1 MAIIWSVLKNSRTS
15 VANKFYGGFT
25 MCSLFTAADDDFLV
39 QDSELTQKAYDDL
52 SRRDVRSLV
61 FHFLYAAEAFEYK
74 ESLVSI
80 VDNFN
85 VGFGLSVPTDGE
97 LFGIVDSII
106 KNREELEKIYEP
118 FLSNW
123 RVERVSVCT
132 KLILL
137 FGVWELKNTETD
149 ARIVINEAIELAKCF
164 AEEDAYRFIN
174 GILDPISKELRKE
187 LISIN
192 ETL

>member
-1 MAIIWSVLKNSRTS
+1 
-15 VANKFYGGFT
+15 
-25 MCSLFTAADDDFLV
+25 MCSLFVSADEDFLL
-39 QDSELTQKAYDDL
+39 QEGELTQKAYDDL

-61 FHFLYAAEAFEYK
+61 FHFLYAAEAFEYQ
-74 ESLVSI
+74 ESLASI

-85 VGFGLSVPTDGE
+85 IGFGLSVPVDGE
-97 LFGIVDSII
+97 LFAIVDSII
-106 KNREELEKIYEP
+106 NSRQELEKIYEP

-137 FGVWELKNTETD
+137 FGIWELKNTETD
-149 ARIVINEAIELAKCF
+149 ARIIINEAIELAKCF

-174 GILDPISKELRKE
+174 GILDPISKEFRKE
-187 LISIN
+187 LTIISEI
-192 ETL
+192 L